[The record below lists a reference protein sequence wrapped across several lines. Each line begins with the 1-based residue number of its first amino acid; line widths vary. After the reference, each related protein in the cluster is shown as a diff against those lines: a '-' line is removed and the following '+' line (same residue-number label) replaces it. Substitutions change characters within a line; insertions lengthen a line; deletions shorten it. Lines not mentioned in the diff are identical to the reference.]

1 MADALTPPGERIELA
16 DLSRLATDG
25 SGPPNW
31 GPDTDRIPDEWL
43 MVPPQEPKFIFPD
56 LLPVDVCAFV
66 GTGGTGKSTLLLQR
80 NICIILSRPF
90 LGIEPVLDGPV
101 VFVTKEDGADRL
113 RYRLFRICDQMGLN
127 ESARKYV
134 AANFYIRDFVGTDAR
149 LARFEQAGNI
159 EITPLAD
166 QIAERYADIRP
177 AIIDFDP
184 LVKFS
189 PGERAPNDSE
199 DAVINAAMRLQRGLG
214 CAVELVHHTS
224 KAVVRDGIIDHHTG
238 RGGAALG
245 DGARAVFQL
254 VTPEPKAAAGIAT
267 PEDIEQGNV
276 LTLHVTKLTDAK
288 KPKDPIWIRRNGWL
302 FEHIEVPS
310 DEEALANARQEK
322 ERQID
327 ARISALVTFIEEKLR
342 QTPVERFTQNDL
354 IDARDQIIDGIG
366 RNEFRVVIQAAMR
379 RGVLVE
385 KDLPESERHGAKK
398 RFLAP
403 SRWVL

>member
-1 MADALTPPGERIELA
+1 MHAASYDPLRDSIEDVIDPATGEKE
-16 DLSRLATDG
+16 SEK
-25 SGPPNW
+25 W

-43 MVPPQEPKFIFPD
+43 MVPPQEPKFVYPNF
-56 LLPVDVCAFV
+56 LPMDVGVFV

-134 AANFYIRDFVGTDAR
+134 ADNFYIRDFVGTDAR
-149 LARFEQAGNI
+149 LARFDGRGNI

-166 QIAERYADIRP
+166 QIVERYADVNP
-177 AIIDFDP
+177 AIVTFDP

-254 VTPEPKAAAGIAT
+254 VTPDPKAAAGIAT
-267 PEDIEQGNV
+267 PEDIEKGNV
-276 LTLHVTKLTDAK
+276 LTLHITKLTDAK

-310 DEEALANARQEK
+310 EEEALANARQEK
-322 ERQID
+322 ERQLD

-342 QTPVERFTQNDL
+342 QTPIERFTQNDL
-354 IDARDQIIDGIG
+354 IDARDQIIGGIG
-366 RNEFRVVIQAAMR
+366 RNEFRVVIQAAIR
-379 RGVLVE
+379 RGALVE

-403 SRWVL
+403 PRWML

>member
-1 MADALTPPGERIELA
+1 MHAASYDPLRDSIEDVIDPATGEKE
-16 DLSRLATDG
+16 SEK
-25 SGPPNW
+25 W

-43 MVPPQEPKFIFPD
+43 MVPPQEPKFVYPNF
-56 LLPVDVCAFV
+56 LPMDVGVFV

-134 AANFYIRDFVGTDAR
+134 AANFYIRDFVGLDAR
-149 LARFEQAGNI
+149 LARFEQGGNI
-159 EITPLAD
+159 ETTTLAD
-166 QIAERYADIRP
+166 QIAERYADVNP
-177 AIIDFDP
+177 TIITFDP

-254 VTPEPKAAAGIAT
+254 VTPDPKAAAGIAT
-267 PEDIEQGNV
+267 PEDIEKGNV
-276 LTLHVTKLTDAK
+276 LTLHITKLTDAK

-310 DEEALANARQEK
+310 EEEALANARQEK

-327 ARISALVTFIEEKLR
+327 ARISALVTFVEDKLR

-354 IDARDQIIDGIG
+354 IDARDQIIGGIG
-366 RNEFRVVIQAAMR
+366 RNEFRVVIQAAIR
-379 RGVLVE
+379 RGALVE

-403 SRWVL
+403 PRWML